1 MDYRLT
7 TEDLNWLRKL
17 REAKAANQPL
27 QDIPPTSVLRKL
39 TMLGCAQA
47 NIRSRSEGA
56 TSWSTGNWKPK
67 SAELSRRNRSAAI
80 GALSGAPILFC
91 GA

>member
-39 TMLGCAQA
+39 TMLGCAQVKRRA
-47 NIRSRSEGA
+47 GRPG
-56 TSWSTGNWKPK
+56 TGN
-67 SAELSRRNRSAAI
+67 SNRLSFHAGCNAAI

>member
-1 MDYRLT
+1 MTAMDYRLT

-39 TMLGCAQA
+39 TMLGCAQVKGRGEYS
-47 NIRSRSEGA
+47 ITLRGRD
-56 TSWSTGNWKPK
+56 
-67 SAELSRRNRSAAI
+67 ELLDRELESQI
-80 GALSGAPILFC
+80 G
-91 GA
+91 

>member
-39 TMLGCAQA
+39 TMLGCAQVKGRGEYS
-47 NIRSRSEGA
+47 ITLRGRD
-56 TSWSTGNWKPK
+56 
-67 SAELSRRNRSAAI
+67 ELVDRELETQF
-80 GALSGAPILFC
+80 G
-91 GA
+91 

>member
-39 TMLGCAQA
+39 TMLGCAHS
-47 NIRSRSEGA
+47 ITLRGRD
-56 TSWSTGNWKPK
+56 
-67 SAELSRRNRSAAI
+67 ELVDRELETQF
-80 GALSGAPILFC
+80 G
-91 GA
+91 